1 MRPRNQALLG
11 LGLFVVLV
19 VIAAVLGRRG
29 ARRPNLDQRTSSF
42 LSGPGGVR
50 GLADALRRLG
60 IGVRRFRGRPVELSG
75 LPVVPREALAVL
87 DPTFPLS
94 PPEVDQ
100 ISGFLRT
107 SAARNRGGDLILAGG
122 GAEAVMRCFGYR
134 LSRPRFDSAPVL
146 PPGRP
151 LGPVPAWV
159 HRTLVATHETVAADS
174 TRSSDIGVFRCAVP
188 TPAIAET
195 LLVTPARRVAAL
207 RLRPEGSLGWVTL
220 VSDEN
225 LIRNRTLRRTDAG
238 PLVLGWLAGRYDRV
252 IFEEYHHGFGAS
264 GSLAGSVLEWSART
278 PWGWAVWQAAAV
290 SVLALL
296 FGAIRFGPARSGI
309 ERRRRSPLEH
319 VRALARALSAA
330 RGHDVAIAALV
341 RGLRRRV
348 VPPAIRARGDAAT
361 WLGQLDGSLL
371 SPRGRESLDGLRSLT
386 RPGQPSV
393 GVLRAANA
401 VEDLWEELRP

>member
-146 PPGRP
+146 PPGQP
-151 LGPVPAWV
+151 LGPEPAWV

-174 TRSSDIGVFRCAVP
+174 TRASDIGVFRCAVP

-195 LLVTPARRVAAL
+195 LLVTPGRRVAAL

-330 RGHDVAIAALV
+330 RGHDMAIAALV

-348 VPPAIRARGDAAT
+348 VPPAIRARGDAAA